1 MDSERIDG
9 SGVMGL
15 AFSSGDYLALRSMT
29 PSFGDAY
36 VAVWHRTPDDEW
48 GVYTTA
54 APELSCERYI
64 GAACARPSTR
74 SPIDVE
80 WLDERTLRVSI
91 PGVLEWTVAVRTTAM
106 TRLMSAFGRRMPNA
120 LWGNRVVLAG
130 MGRMSGPTLGVG
142 KVRLSGTMPNG
153 QWFTAAPVEIW
164 AVEDSRATLHGH
176 DLGSPKPLRQ
186 QTRLGGFW
194 LPQRGIFMR
203 GFGTFETF
211 DPERHVSAAVHDAE
225 LVTRSS

>member
-15 AFSSGDYLALRSMT
+15 AFASGDYLALRSMT
-29 PSFGDAY
+29 PSFGDPY
-36 VAVWHRTPDDEW
+36 VAVWHRDADGEW
-48 GVYTTA
+48 GVYSTA

-74 SPIDVE
+74 TAIDVE
-80 WLDERTLRVSI
+80 WLDERTFQVAI
-91 PGVLEWTVAVRTTAM
+91 AGVLEWTVAVRTTAM
-106 TRLMSAFGRRMPNA
+106 TRVMSACGRRMPAA
-120 LWGNRVVLAG
+120 LWRNRVVLAA
-130 MGRMSGPTLGVG
+130 MGRMSGPALGVG

-164 AVEDSRATLHGH
+164 AVEDSRATLHGR
-176 DLGSPKPLRQ
+176 DLGSPEPLRQ

-194 LPQRGIFMR
+194 MPQRGIFMR
-203 GFGTFETF
+203 GFGTFEAF
-211 DPERHVSAAVHDAE
+211 DLQRHVSAAAHDAE
-225 LVTRSS
+225 LVARSS